1 MIEGLDWLDAPVWD
15 GLSFALGCF
24 LPLEHLLVTVMNALL
39 KSLLFGC
46 VLGAA
51 SAPACLPAAS
61 LAAEACKVSK
71 EFHGAAPSVIVQDAL
86 SEKFQHPLKR
96 VDCRDNGLCYQRW
109 GKDCSV

>member
-1 MIEGLDWLDAPVWD
+1 LDGLVASERG
-15 GLSFALGCF
+15 GLSFDLDYF
-24 LPLEHLLVTVMNALL
+24 LSLEHLLVKVMNALL

-46 VLGAA
+46 VLGVA
-51 SAPACLPAAS
+51 SAPPWLPATS